1 MVLIFS
7 IHKKCQLSGVK
18 TNQMNDTLLY
28 TLPQWFIF
36 AAVSVIAY
44 GWIENK
50 KPFRIIGAI
59 ILFLLGV
66 FSLVVL
72 LGDSFV
78 ANEFL
83 TPEEIVRE
91 EFDEEIID
99 EIPFQAKLFP
109 AYLSF
114 VIASVFA
121 FPAIYLDIKNKKKY
135 RWFFIAAG
143 IIVLFGFFVIVGAVR
158 SL

>member
-1 MVLIFS
+1 
-7 IHKKCQLSGVK
+7 
-18 TNQMNDTLLY
+18 MNDTLLY

-36 AAVSVIAY
+36 AAVFVITY

-66 FSLVVL
+66 FSLFVL
-72 LGDSFV
+72 LGDSF
-78 ANEFL
+78 AAKDFL
-83 TPEEIVRE
+83 TPEEIVHE
-91 EFDEEIID
+91 EFDEEILD
-99 EIPFQAKLFP
+99 EIPFQARLLP

-121 FPAIYLDIKNKKKY
+121 FPAIFFDLKNSKKY
-135 RWFFIAAG
+135 RWFYIAAG
-143 IIVLFGFFVIVGAVR
+143 VIVLFGFFLIVTAVK